1 MRWVDLW
8 EHPRA
13 DWLAVSK
20 VGKRADESADQWDF
34 YWVVKTVDETAC
46 CWAGTLDCARVER
59 KAATRVFEWVEQTVD
74 EKADRLVAVTAL
86 QTAAMWAV
94 EKDYCWAD

>member
-13 DWLAVSK
+13 DWLAVSRA
-20 VGKRADESADQWDF
+20 GKKADESADQWDF

-59 KAATRVFEWVEQTVD
+59 KAATRVFEWVELQKIRKGKKKDNELTR
-74 EKADRLVAVTAL
+74 RLTRRLTAWL
-86 QTAAMWAV
+86 L
-94 EKDYCWAD
+94 